1 MANACGPC
9 IGQWDRKDIKKGD
22 KNTIVTSYNRNF
34 TGRNDANPATHAF
47 VTSPELVTA
56 LSLAGRLDFNPVT
69 DKLKAKDGKE
79 FLLKDPFGKYDV
91 HSRIYIRELF
101 YHKHSIVYRLRDNF
115 NNDPIILNLN
125 HNLCEQELIQE

>member
-91 HSRIYIRELF
+91 HSYIFVNYFITNIPLF
-101 YHKHSIVYRLRDNF
+101 IVYEIIL

>member
-1 MANACGPC
+1 MLANACGPC

-91 HSRIYIRELF
+91 HSYIFVNYFITNIPLF
-101 YHKHSIVYRLRDNF
+101 IVRDNF

>member
-91 HSRIYIRELF
+91 FAYS
-101 YHKHSIVYRLRDNF
+101 
-115 NNDPIILNLN
+115 
-125 HNLCEQELIQE
+125 

>member
-1 MANACGPC
+1 MRDFGGTVLANACGPC

-56 LSLAGRLDFNPVT
+56 LSIAGRLDFNPVT
-69 DKLKAKDGKE
+69 DKLKGKDGKE
-79 FLLKDPFGKYDV
+79 FLLKDPYGE
-91 HSRIYIRELF
+91 HNSSESRGLTR
-101 YHKHSIVYRLRDNF
+101 
-115 NNDPIILNLN
+115 
-125 HNLCEQELIQE
+125 

>member
-9 IGQWDRKDIKKGD
+9 IGQWDRRDVKKGE

-56 LSLAGRLDFNPVT
+56 LSIAGTLDFDPR
-69 DKLKAKDGKE
+69 KD
-79 FLLKDPFGKYDV
+79 
-91 HSRIYIRELF
+91 ELTGNVIF
-101 YHKHSIVYRLRDNF
+101 RLHKHLYSYLIIMKIYLILKILWDIIVF
-115 NNDPIILNLN
+115 NHSL
-125 HNLCEQELIQE
+125 

>member
-1 MANACGPC
+1 MLANACGPC

-91 HSRIYIRELF
+91 YSYIFVNYFITNIPLF
-101 YHKHSIVYRLRDNF
+101 IVYEIIL